1 MECDVKN
8 LQRLAIIGTTQIA
21 KSHVVAARK
30 VGFDVCHVAGSKNS
44 NTVESF
50 AESNLISNIWSDP
63 KELATSGEWDAIII
77 ASAPG
82 SLAELLLCATKSN
95 NAVLVEKPVVLDS
108 QLFDQFHDSTDKVI
122 VGFNRRFYSAVMEAK
137 KFVADRSACLIQ
149 LHVPESI
156 MLNSDGEWD
165 YSRVKTNSTH
175 AFDLLS
181 FVTGGLHDLK
191 IDSVFRDTKK
201 TGAVATA
208 RSNRG
213 DVCLIVAN
221 WNAPANFALTID
233 SGDERFEL
241 KPLEDGVLYKGI
253 EIVQAGSSGSRTY
266 APKKIA
272 SFTEPND
279 SDVYKPGFLGQ
290 AQALFDLTNGESS
303 TVAATLKDAKAALL
317 FAEALIG
324 T

>member
-1 MECDVKN
+1 MTKVS
-8 LQRLAIIGTTQIA
+8 RLAIIGTTQIA
-21 KSHVVAARK
+21 ISHVNAARK

-44 NTVESF
+44 NTAEGF
-50 AESNLISNIWSDP
+50 AESNSISNVWSDP
-63 KELATSGEWDAIII
+63 RALATSGEWDAIII
-77 ASAPG
+77 ASATG
-82 SLAELLLCATKSN
+82 SLAELLQCAMKSN
-95 NAVLVEKPVVLDS
+95 NAVLVEKPVVLES
-108 QLFDQFHDSTDKVI
+108 QLFDQFHNSTDKVI
-122 VGFNRRFYSAVMEAK
+122 VGFNRRFYTSVLEAR
-137 KFVADRSACLIQ
+137 KFVAERSACLIQ

-156 MLNSDGEWD
+156 KLKSDGAWD

-181 FVTGGLHDLK
+181 FITGGLHDLK
-191 IDSVFRDTKK
+191 INSVLRDTKK

-208 RSNRG
+208 SSNRG
-213 DVCLIVAN
+213 DVCSIIAN

-253 EIVQAGSSGSRTY
+253 EIVQAGSSGRRTY

-272 SFTEPND
+272 SFVEPND
-279 SDVYKPGFLGQ
+279 LDAYKPGFLGQ
-290 AQALFDLTNGESS
+290 AQALFDLTNGECS

-317 FAEALIG
+317 FAEALISA
-324 T
+324 

>member
-1 MECDVKN
+1 
-8 LQRLAIIGTTQIA
+8 L
-21 KSHVVAARK
+21 
-30 VGFDVCHVAGSKNS
+30 
-44 NTVESF
+44 
-50 AESNLISNIWSDP
+50 WSDP
-63 KELATSGEWDAIII
+63 IALATSGEWDAMII
-77 ASAPG
+77 ASAAE
-82 SLAELLLCATKSN
+82 SMAELLQCAMKSN
-95 NAVLVEKPVVLDS
+95 NAVLVEKPVVLES
-108 QLFDQFHDSTDKVI
+108 QLFDQFHDSTDRVI
-122 VGFNRRFYSAVMEAK
+122 VGFNRRFYAAVLEAK
-137 KFVADRSACLIQ
+137 KFVSERPACLIQ

-156 MLNSDGEWD
+156 LLKSDGAWD

-181 FVTGGLHDLK
+181 FIAGGLHDLK
-191 IDSVFRDTKK
+191 IDSVFRDSKK
-201 TGAVATA
+201 IGAVATA

-213 DVCLIVAN
+213 DVCSIVAN

-253 EIVQAGSSGSRTY
+253 EIVQAGSSGRRTY

-272 SFTEPND
+272 SFVEPND

-317 FAEALIG
+317 FAEALIEA
-324 T
+324 

>member
-1 MECDVKN
+1 VKN

-95 NAVLVEKPVVLDS
+95 NAVLIEKPVVLES
-108 QLFDQFHDSTDKVI
+108 QLFDQFHDSTDRVI
-122 VGFNRRFYSAVMEAK
+122 VGFNRRFYAAAKEAK
-137 KFVADRSACLIQ
+137 RFVAERSACLIQ

-156 MLNSDGEWD
+156 MLKSDGAWD

-181 FVTGGLHDLK
+181 FIAGGLHDLK
-191 IDSVFRDTKK
+191 IDSVFRDSKK
-201 TGAVATA
+201 IGAVATA

-213 DVCLIVAN
+213 DVCSIVAN

-253 EIVQAGSSGSRTY
+253 EIVQAGSSGRRTY

-272 SFTEPND
+272 SFVEPND

-317 FAEALIG
+317 FAEALIEA
-324 T
+324 

>member
-1 MECDVKN
+1 MKN

-122 VGFNRRFYSAVMEAK
+122 VGFNRRFYAAVMEAK
-137 KFVADRSACLIQ
+137 KFVAERSACLIQ

-156 MLNSDGEWD
+156 MLNSDGEWG

-208 RSNRG
+208 HSIRG
-213 DVCLIVAN
+213 DVC
-221 WNAPANFALTID
+221 
-233 SGDERFEL
+233 
-241 KPLEDGVLYKGI
+241 
-253 EIVQAGSSGSRTY
+253 
-266 APKKIA
+266 
-272 SFTEPND
+272 
-279 SDVYKPGFLGQ
+279 
-290 AQALFDLTNGESS
+290 
-303 TVAATLKDAKAALL
+303 
-317 FAEALIG
+317 
-324 T
+324 

>member
-8 LQRLAIIGTTQIA
+8 LKRLAIIGTTQIA
-21 KSHVVAARK
+21 KSHVEAARK
-30 VGFDVCHVAGSKNS
+30 VGFDVCHVAGRKNS
-44 NTVESF
+44 KTVESF
-50 AESNLISNIWSDP
+50 AKLNSISNVWIDP
-63 KELATSGEWDAIII
+63 MALATSGEWDAIII
-77 ASAPG
+77 ASAPD
-82 SLAELLLCATKSN
+82 SLAELLQCAMKSN

-108 QLFDQFHDSTDKVI
+108 QLIERFQGSPDKVI
-122 VGFNRRFYSAVMEAK
+122 VGFNRRFYAAVLEAK
-137 KFVADRSACLIQ
+137 RFVVERPACLIQ

-156 MLNSDGEWD
+156 MLNPDGEWD
-165 YSRVKTNSTH
+165 YTRVKTNSTH

-181 FVTGGLHDLK
+181 FITGGLHDLK
-191 IDSVFRDTKK
+191 IDSVFRDSKK

-213 DVCLIVAN
+213 GVCSIVAN

-241 KPLEDGVLYKGI
+241 KPLEDGIFYKGI
-253 EIVQAGSSGSRTY
+253 EVVQAGSSGRRTY

-303 TVAATLKDAKAALL
+303 AVAATLQDAKAALL

-324 T
+324 A